1 MHSISLAF
9 HQTATLCTTAEG
21 AVLLATAIKDES
33 RQFRPAAFNALVLW
47 VSSNSPN
54 DLAKR
59 LSVINEY
66 CPLTGF
72 VECGRYA
79 TSLATLDSDKLTRPK
94 GTAQSIEWT
103 VLSDERY
110 IPALKRQYH
119 ATSLAL
125 VNDQGKA
132 LISDIDSALAEC
144 KQLKGL
150 RDMRLTAPEF
160 NPINT
165 GLNCTSISANS
176 AKGLADKLQGL
187 GDDKA
192 YWAFCAF
199 VGSSHELEPVKG
211 LFL

>member
-1 MHSISLAF
+1 MHSINLAS
-9 HQTATLCTTAEG
+9 HQTAALCTAAEG
-21 AVLLATAIKDES
+21 AVLLASAIKDES

-47 VSSNSPN
+47 VSSDSPN

-59 LSVINEY
+59 LVVINEY
-66 CPLTGF
+66 CPLTSF

-79 TSLATLDSDKLTRPK
+79 TSLAILDSDKLTRPK
-94 GTAQSIEWT
+94 GNEQSLEWT
-103 VLSDERY
+103 VLNDKRY
-110 IPALKRQYH
+110 IPALKRQYQ
-119 ATSLAL
+119 ADSLAQ
-125 VNDQGKA
+125 VNSLGQG

-150 RDMRLTAPEF
+150 RDTRLTATEF
-160 NPINT
+160 SIINT
-165 GLNCTSISANS
+165 GLNCISISANS

-199 VGSSHELEPVKG
+199 VGSSSELEPVKG

>member
-1 MHSISLAF
+1 MHSISLAS

-21 AVLLATAIKDES
+21 AALLASAIQDKS

-47 VSSNSPN
+47 VSSDSPQE
-54 DLAKR
+54 LAKR
-59 LSVINEY
+59 LAPVNEY
-66 CPLTGF
+66 SPLTGF

-79 TSLATLDSDKLTRPK
+79 ASLATLESDKVTRPQ
-94 GTAQSIEWT
+94 GYEQSIEWT
-103 VLSDERY
+103 VFSDKRSV
-110 IPALKRQYH
+110 PALKLQYQ
-119 ATSLAL
+119 ADSLAQ
-125 VNDQGKA
+125 VNDQGQG

-144 KQLKGL
+144 KQLKNL
-150 RDMRLTAPEF
+150 RNARLTATKF

-165 GLNCTSISANS
+165 GLNCINISANT
-176 AKGLADKLQGL
+176 AKGLADKLQGI

-199 VGSSHELEPVKG
+199 VGSSSELEPMKE

>member
-1 MHSISLAF
+1 MHSISLTF
-9 HQTATLCTTAEG
+9 HQTAALCTTAEG
-21 AVLLATAIKDES
+21 AVLLASAIKDES
-33 RQFRPAAFNALVLW
+33 RQFRPAAFNAQVLW
-47 VSSNSPN
+47 ISADSPSG
-54 DLAKR
+54 LAKQ
-59 LSVINEY
+59 LAVINDY

-79 TSLATLDSDKLTRPK
+79 TSLATLDSDKLTRPQ
-94 GTAQSIEWT
+94 GSEQSIEWT

-110 IPALKRQYH
+110 IPALKLQYK
-119 ATSLAL
+119 ADSLAQ
-125 VNDQGKA
+125 VNTQGQA
-132 LISDIDSALAEC
+132 LISDVDTALAEC

-150 RDMRLTAPEF
+150 RDTRLMATEF

-187 GDDKA
+187 GDDKG

-199 VGSSHELEPVKG
+199 VGSSSELEPIKDV
-211 LFL
+211 FL

>member
-9 HQTATLCTTAEG
+9 HQTATLCTAAEG
-21 AVLLATAIKDES
+21 ALLLASAIQDES

-47 VSSNSPN
+47 VSSDSPN
-54 DLAKR
+54 DLAKQ
-59 LSVINEY
+59 LAAINDY
-66 CPLTGF
+66 CPFTGF
-72 VECGRYA
+72 VESARYA
-79 TSLATLDSDKLTRPK
+79 ASLATLESDKLTRPQ
-94 GTAQSIEWT
+94 GSEQSLEWT
-103 VLSDERY
+103 VFNDERY
-110 IPALKRQYH
+110 IPALKRQYQ
-119 ATSLAL
+119 ADSLVQ

-150 RDMRLTAPEF
+150 RDTRLTATKF

-165 GLNCTSISANS
+165 GLHCISISANS

-187 GDDKA
+187 GDDNA

>member
-9 HQTATLCTTAEG
+9 HQTATLCTAAES
-21 AVLLATAIKDES
+21 AVLLANAIKDES

-47 VSSNSPN
+47 VSSDSPR

-59 LSVINEY
+59 LAPVNEY

-79 TSLATLDSDKLTRPK
+79 ASLATLESDKITRPQ
-94 GTAQSIEWT
+94 GSEQSIEWT
-103 VLSDERY
+103 AFSDKRS
-110 IPALKRQYH
+110 IPAIKRQYE
-119 ATSLAL
+119 ANSLAQVNALEKTL
-125 VNDQGKA
+125 VT
-132 LISDIDSALAEC
+132 DIDSAVEEC
-144 KQLKGL
+144 KQLKSL
-150 RDMRLTAPEF
+150 RDARLTATEF

-165 GLNCTSISANS
+165 GLNCISISANT

-192 YWAFCAF
+192 YWAFCAL
-199 VGSSHELEPVKG
+199 VGSSSELEPMKE

>member
-1 MHSISLAF
+1 MHSISLAS

-21 AVLLATAIKDES
+21 GALLANAIKDES

-47 VSSNSPN
+47 VSSDSLT

-59 LSVINEY
+59 LTPVNEY
-66 CPLTGF
+66 CPLAGF
-72 VECGRYA
+72 VECERYA
-79 TSLATLDSDKLTRPK
+79 ASLATLDSDKLTRPQ
-94 GTAQSIEWT
+94 GAEQSIEWT
-103 VLSDERY
+103 VFSDKRS
-110 IPALKRQYH
+110 IPALKLQYK
-119 ATSLAL
+119 ADSLAQ
-125 VNDQGKA
+125 VNDQGQG

-144 KQLKGL
+144 KQLKNL
-150 RDMRLTAPEF
+150 RDTRLTATEF
-160 NPINT
+160 TRINT
-165 GLNCTSISANS
+165 GLNCTSISANT

-199 VGSSHELEPVKG
+199 VGSSHELEPIKE

>member
-1 MHSISLAF
+1 MPWS
-9 HQTATLCTTAEG
+9 
-21 AVLLATAIKDES
+21 
-33 RQFRPAAFNALVLW
+33 LW
-47 VSSNSPN
+47 VSSDNPN
-54 DLAKR
+54 DLAKQ
-59 LSVINEY
+59 LAAINDY

-72 VECGRYA
+72 VESARYA
-79 TSLATLDSDKLTRPK
+79 ASLATLDADKLTRPQ
-94 GTAQSIEWT
+94 GTEQSIEWT
-103 VLSDERY
+103 VLSDERS

-125 VNDQGKA
+125 VNDQGQA

-144 KQLKGL
+144 KQLKSL
-150 RDMRLTAPEF
+150 RNVRLTATEF

-165 GLNCTSISANS
+165 GLNCISISANS

-199 VGSSHELEPVKG
+199 VGNSSELEPIKEV
-211 LFL
+211 FL

>member
-1 MHSISLAF
+1 MHSINLCF
-9 HQTATLCTTAEG
+9 HQTATLCTAAEG
-21 AVLLATAIKDES
+21 ALLLASAIQDES

-47 VSSNSPN
+47 VSADNPN
-54 DLAKR
+54 DLAKQ
-59 LSVINEY
+59 LAAINDY

-79 TSLATLDSDKLTRPK
+79 ASLATLDSDKLIRPQ
-94 GTAQSIEWT
+94 GTEQSIEWT
-103 VLSDERY
+103 VLNDKRY
-110 IPALKRQYH
+110 IPALKRQYQ
-119 ATSLAL
+119 ADSLAQ
-125 VNDQGKA
+125 VNDQGQG
-132 LISDIDSALAEC
+132 LNSDIDSALAEC

-150 RDMRLTAPEF
+150 RDTRLTATEF

-165 GLNCTSISANS
+165 GLNCISISANS

-199 VGSSHELEPVKG
+199 VGSSHELESIKDV
-211 LFL
+211 FL

>member
-1 MHSISLAF
+1 MAS
-9 HQTATLCTTAEG
+9 
-21 AVLLATAIKDES
+21 AIQDES

-47 VSSNSPN
+47 VSADNPN
-54 DLAKR
+54 DLAKQ
-59 LSVINEY
+59 LAAINDY

-79 TSLATLDSDKLTRPK
+79 ASLATLDSDKLIRPQ
-94 GTAQSIEWT
+94 GTEQSIEWT
-103 VLSDERY
+103 VLNDKRY
-110 IPALKRQYH
+110 IPALKRQYQ
-119 ATSLAL
+119 ADSLAQ
-125 VNDQGKA
+125 VNDQGQG
-132 LISDIDSALAEC
+132 LNSDIDSALAEC

-150 RDMRLTAPEF
+150 RDTRLTATEF

-165 GLNCTSISANS
+165 GLNCISISANS

-199 VGSSHELEPVKG
+199 VGSSHELESIKDV
-211 LFL
+211 FL

>member
-9 HQTATLCTTAEG
+9 HQAAALCSAVEG
-21 AVLLATAIKDES
+21 AVLLASAIKDES
-33 RQFRPAAFNALVLW
+33 RQFRPADFNALVLW
-47 VSSNSPN
+47 VSSDNPQ
-54 DLAKR
+54 DLAKQ
-59 LSVINEY
+59 LATINEY

-79 TSLATLDSDKLTRPK
+79 ASLATLDSDKLTRPQ
-94 GTAQSIEWT
+94 GSEQSLEWT
-103 VLSDERY
+103 VLNDKRY
-110 IPALKRQYH
+110 IPALKRQYK
-119 ATSLAL
+119 ADSLAQ
-125 VNDQGKA
+125 VNTQGQA
-132 LISDIDSALAEC
+132 LISDVDTALAEC

-150 RDMRLTAPEF
+150 RDARLTATEF
-160 NPINT
+160 SPINT

-199 VGSSHELEPVKG
+199 VGSSSELEPVKEV
-211 LFL
+211 FL

>member
-1 MHSISLAF
+1 MHSISLAS

-33 RQFRPAAFNALVLW
+33 RQFRPTDFNALVLW

-72 VECGRYA
+72 VECERYA
-79 TSLATLDSDKLTRPK
+79 TSLATLDADKLTRPQ
-94 GTAQSIEWT
+94 GSEQSLEWT
-103 VLSDERY
+103 VLNDERY
-110 IPALKRQYH
+110 IPALKRQYQ
-119 ATSLAL
+119 ADSLVQ

-150 RDMRLTAPEF
+150 RDTRLTATEF
-160 NPINT
+160 IPINT
-165 GLNCTSISANS
+165 GLNCISISANS

-187 GDDKA
+187 GDDNA

-199 VGSSHELEPVKG
+199 VGSSSELEPIKE